1 MQEKNLSD
9 RDGNIQSVIISREG
23 DEHLCCVFSCVP
35 TGLETRFAYF
45 IGAVAILLRFCN
57 TPHLY
62 IQTFLTP
69 KGNRL

>member
-1 MQEKNLSD
+1 MEIYNLSLFP
-9 RDGNIQSVIISREG
+9 VREMNT
-23 DEHLCCVFSCVP
+23 CVAFFSCVP
-35 TGLETRFAYF
+35 TELETRFAYF